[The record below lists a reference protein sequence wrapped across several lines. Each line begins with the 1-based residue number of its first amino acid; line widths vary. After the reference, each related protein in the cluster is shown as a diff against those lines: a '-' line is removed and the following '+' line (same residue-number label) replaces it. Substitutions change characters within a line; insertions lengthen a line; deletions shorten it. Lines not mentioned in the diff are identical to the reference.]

1 MTTRSPL
8 THLLLTGALLGGLLL
23 TACAPSEEPEVGS
36 SMTPQPSASAVPPST
51 PGGKPK
57 PSMSGPVVPPP
68 AKDGR
73 PITVRGLVERVELE
87 GGCTVLRADNGTTY
101 QLMGGDPNVVKP
113 GATVRISGR
122 LRADIMT
129 ICQMGPVLEVDSA
142 QPA

>member
-51 PGGKPK
+51 PK

-68 AKDGR
+68 AKDGQ
-73 PITVRGLVERVELE
+73 PISVRGLVERVELE